1 MGQLAL
7 FYGCDDMGGV
17 IIEDRVVRDAGAN
30 NEATRR
36 DLENVVIAS
45 RVQSGHSR
53 HVLERA
59 TRYGARKRYLN
70 PL

>member
-17 IIEDRVVRDAGAN
+17 IIEDRVVRDAGAS

-36 DLENVVIAS
+36 DLEKAVITAGFNPVI
-45 RVQSGHSR
+45 RDTYWNLR
-53 HVLERA
+53 PDMALA
-59 TRYGARKRYLN
+59 TA
-70 PL
+70 